1 MLEPVGDRPDMPEGY
16 LGAAPLPW
24 KWAEEQLVDAR
35 SYWITTIGAS
45 GRPHVRPVWAVWL
58 DDSVQFSTGARHASN
73 IARDPRVTVNL
84 EDADECLI
92 IEGIA
97 TAVRDEP
104 VRQAFA
110 DAYGPKYRWEMTLDF
125 VDVVYV
131 VRPTVAF
138 GWFAHDIA
146 SGATLFE
153 ATSTRWRFPS

>member
-1 MLEPVGDRPDMPEGY
+1 MLEPVADRPDMPEGY
-16 LGAAPLPW
+16 LGSAPLPW

-45 GRPHVRPVWAVWL
+45 GRPHVRPVWGVWL
-58 DDSVQFSTGARHASN
+58 DGTVQFSTGARHASN

-92 IEGIA
+92 IEGTA
-97 TAVRDEP
+97 SAVRDEN
-104 VRQAFA
+104 VRRAFV
-110 DAYGPKYRWEMTLDF
+110 DAYSPKYAWDMTLEF

-131 VRPTVAF
+131 VKPSVAF

-146 SGATLFE
+146 PGATLFE
-153 ATSTRWRFPS
+153 ATSTRWRFPT